1 MSKYTKKPEVAT
13 TQNKENGKNRR
24 RYLINDYS

>member
-13 TQNKENGKNRR
+13 TQNKENGKKTFHPS
-24 RYLINDYS
+24 LIN